1 MISAGAAKTAAGG
14 REVLQILWFD
24 PESSPRF
31 RRQPAWQKIL
41 DELEKKPLDKEHE
54 DPALAREPAEIEDR
68 REVFEILVRG
78 TSTDAEG
85 LDEALAGAI
94 RDDGK
99 LVPPLRIIAGD
110 LIFPFDEVDALKATI
125 AAVSP
130 FVGQD
135 ENLRASITNAQD
147 FLKADLR
154 SAPAVAEGLRA
165 KVAEAWVA
173 GKRPTPQGYLESTTE
188 RALLEGRCYQR
199 QKLFGGKQLRAL
211 AQTAGSQTL
220 LPAYLPDALADQ
232 LPLYQR
238 FRVRAIVEVHPQVD
252 QYESQPLGLRVLAL
266 ARVAPAGRK
275 ER

>member
-1 MISAGAAKTAAGG
+1 VGAAATAAGG

-24 PESSPRF
+24 PESAPRF

-41 DELEKKPLDKEHE
+41 DDLEKKPLDKEHE

-78 TSTDAEG
+78 SATDAEG
-85 LDEALAGAI
+85 MDEALAGAI
-94 RDDGK
+94 RNDGK
-99 LVPPLRIIAGD
+99 LVPPLRILAGD
-110 LIFPFDEVDALKATI
+110 LIFPFDEVEALKTTI

-135 ENLRASITNAQD
+135 EGLRASIANAQE

-154 SAPAVAEGLRA
+154 SAPAVAEGLQA
-165 KVAEAWVA
+165 KVAEAWA
-173 GKRPTPQGYLESTTE
+173 QGKRPTPPGYLESTTE

-199 QKLFGGKQLRAL
+199 RKLLGGKHLRAL
-211 AQTAGSQTL
+211 AQAAGSQARI
-220 LPAYLPDALADQ
+220 PAYLPETLADQ
-232 LPLYQR
+232 LPLYQS
-238 FRVRAIVEVHPQVD
+238 FRVRAIVEVHPQLD
-252 QYESQPLGLRVLAL
+252 QYENQPLGLRVLAL
-266 ARVAPAGRK
+266 ARVAPAARR